1 MNELELKQLWQTT
14 NKKLEENLAMNVK
27 LADDLTR
34 VKVHGIIGSMK
45 PIKLFTIFIGF
56 LWVVIGAGYLG
67 GVFANTYQE
76 ANKFFLYSA
85 TIQVVLTAIALGIYI
100 FQLSLIYQVENTDP
114 ILQTQ
119 KKLAQLKVS
128 TLRVTR
134 IMFLQIPVWTTFW
147 WNESMLNDWNV
158 LQLGVT
164 ASITVVALILSIWL
178 FVNIKYENRN
188 KKWFN
193 LIFSGKEWSP
203 LVKSIDLLDQ
213 IKDYEPNGNVKI

>member
-1 MNELELKQLWQTT
+1 MNELELKKLWQTT
-14 NKKLEENLAMNVK
+14 NMKLEENLALNIK

-45 PIKLFTIFIGF
+45 PLKLFTIFIGF
-56 LWVVIGAGYLG
+56 LWVIIGAGFLG
-67 GVFANTYQE
+67 GIFANTYQE

-85 TIQVVLTAIALGIYI
+85 TVQVILTAIALGIYI
-100 FQLSLIYQVENTDP
+100 FQLSVIYQVEITNP
-114 ILQTQ
+114 IIQTQ

-147 WNESMLNDWNV
+147 WNESMLRDWNV

-164 ASITVVALILSIWL
+164 ASVTVGAIILSIWL
-178 FVNIKYENRN
+178 FLNIKYENRN
-188 KKWFN
+188 KKWFI
-193 LIFSGKEWSP
+193 LIFAGNEWSP

-213 IKDYEPNGNVKI
+213 IKDYEPDGNVKI